1 MLAIA
6 TIGFGVHLVSIIFSG
21 SLVCLVTDIETNRDN
36 QAIVRS
42 TIKMAHELGMKVVAE
57 GIETEQDE
65 IYLKS
70 LGCDVGQGYYYAR
83 PLSVADLEQWH
94 HSYRK
99 KLLYTSA
106 CVTEST

>member
-1 MLAIA
+1 MIA
-6 TIGFGVHLVSIIFSG
+6 PFAYLKDLNASVLKIDRSF
-21 SLVCLVTDIETNRDN
+21 VTDIETNRDN

-83 PLSVADLEQWH
+83 PLSVAERSQQL
-94 HSYRK
+94 
-99 KLLYTSA
+99 
-106 CVTEST
+106 VTWVD

>member
-1 MLAIA
+1 MIA
-6 TIGFGVHLVSIIFSG
+6 PFAYLKDLNASVLKIDRSF
-21 SLVCLVTDIETNRDN
+21 VTDIETNRDN

-70 LGCDVGQGYYYAR
+70 LGCDV
-83 PLSVADLEQWH
+83 
-94 HSYRK
+94 RK
-99 KLLYTSA
+99 RTRSTRGSA
-106 CVTEST
+106 LGVEMHL